1 MKHGQIGCSRAT
13 HASAELRQEEG
24 GDECPDMSSFQQ
36 DFFLSSYWKKKKSK
50 TLEGCLLTLEQ

>member
-36 DFFLSSYWKKKKSK
+36 DFFLSSY
-50 TLEGCLLTLEQ
+50 